1 MCLWGI
7 TGRAWDQFNGLSIYG
22 VLLGWRPT
30 NLERGGRKAT
40 TRVKNDSEEGVRSA
54 FTPMVRCYVMLF
66 LKASL

>member
-1 MCLWGI
+1 MGCCWDGDQPI
-7 TGRAWDQFNGLSIYG
+7 MRA
-22 VLLGWRPT
+22 
-30 NLERGGRKAT
+30 GGRKAT